1 MAGYDVT
8 VLQHSGLF
16 YGELPKA
23 VRLAELKSVSGILKK
38 KIRISN
44 NFLRGLCNHK

>member
-8 VLQHSGLF
+8 VLQNSGLF
-16 YGELPKA
+16 YDELPKA
-23 VRLAELKSVSGILKK
+23 VWLAEGNLYPVFCRK